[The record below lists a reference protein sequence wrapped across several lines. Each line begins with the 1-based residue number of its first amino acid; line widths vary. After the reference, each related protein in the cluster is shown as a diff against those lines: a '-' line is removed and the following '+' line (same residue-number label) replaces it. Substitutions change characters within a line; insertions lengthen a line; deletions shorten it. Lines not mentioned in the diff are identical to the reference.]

1 MEKSLWIEGN
11 NAGGRFVNALQDL
24 FLMQSLLKG
33 FLQIPALDCLK
44 VIMRLQL
51 HRKQV
56 KQMLHHGIISSI

>member
-33 FLQIPALDCLK
+33 FLQIPALN
-44 VIMRLQL
+44 
-51 HRKQV
+51 
-56 KQMLHHGIISSI
+56 